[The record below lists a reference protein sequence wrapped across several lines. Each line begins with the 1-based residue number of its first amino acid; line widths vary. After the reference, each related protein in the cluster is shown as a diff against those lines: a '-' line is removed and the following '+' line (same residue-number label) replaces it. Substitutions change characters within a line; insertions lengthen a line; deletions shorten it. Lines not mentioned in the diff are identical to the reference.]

1 MGVGGV
7 YSLIAAEETKERRE
21 DDAGNRPLLEYRCI
35 FLLRQPKRYAYS
47 VNAKRKSKVD

>member
-21 DDAGNRPLLEYRCI
+21 DGAGRPPTHI
-35 FLLRQPKRYAYS
+35 
-47 VNAKRKSKVD
+47 D